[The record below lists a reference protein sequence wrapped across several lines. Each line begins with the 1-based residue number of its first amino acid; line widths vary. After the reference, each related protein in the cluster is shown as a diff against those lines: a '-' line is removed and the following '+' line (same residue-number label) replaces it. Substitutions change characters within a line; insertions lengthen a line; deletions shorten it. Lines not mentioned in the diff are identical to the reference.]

1 MKSRAA
7 RILIVDDHPVVDD
20 QDSGWAV
27 GILRGRRQS
36 IVAKVN
42 GLLSRARN
50 MTHRTDPQAP
60 GEIPAEA
67 AIRDSERRL
76 RLMADALPVLI
87 SYVDAGQRYQFN
99 NAPCEEWFGIPA
111 DFCRG
116 RHLRDV
122 LGEEAYQAIRP
133 HVESALAGNRVSFE
147 EEVSYRGVRTRI
159 IHADYI
165 PHRGE
170 GGEVLGFHAL
180 VQDVTEARRAAEAVR
195 RERDFSDRLI
205 DTVQAIILVLDGA
218 GRIVRFNKFMEEL
231 TGHRLDEVRGKDWF
245 DTFLPPGDRPRIR
258 ELFTAAWSGVRTCGN
273 VNPIL
278 TRDGREREIEWY
290 DITLTDEGRLVGLL
304 SVGHDVTDRK
314 RAEEALRENE
324 SWLRAIVTT
333 AADGIITINEQGC
346 IESVNPAAEQMFG
359 YTTEEMVGQD
369 VSMLMPSPFREEHPG
384 YLARY
389 LQTGEKRIMGIEREV
404 RGRRKD
410 GSTFPLD
417 LAVSEVVG
425 GNSFTGILRDISS
438 RKALEREVLEVS
450 ALEQRRIGQDLHDT
464 VGQELTGLALMAE
477 TLAEALGERSPL
489 DAADAAR
496 IAEGLRQ
503 ALGQVRALS
512 RGLVPVE
519 VDAHGL
525 MAALADLARRTSGQ
539 GGVVCTFRCD
549 EPVSVEDTATATHLF
564 RIAQG
569 ALANALK
576 HSAARHVEVRLDS
589 DGPILTLSV
598 RDDGVGLLAGPVE
611 TQGLGIRI
619 MRYRAGLIG
628 ATLDVGPAPGGG
640 TLVTCSLTRGNS
652 HEVQGRQDPDRR

>member
-1 MKSRAA
+1 
-7 RILIVDDHPVVDD
+7 
-20 QDSGWAV
+20 
-27 GILRGRRQS
+27 
-36 IVAKVN
+36 
-42 GLLSRARN
+42 
-50 MTHRTDPQAP
+50 MTQRTDPQPP
-60 GEIPAEA
+60 GSPPAEA

-87 SYVDAGQRYQFN
+87 SYVDAAQCYQFN
-99 NAPCEEWFGIPA
+99 NAPYEEWFGIPT
-111 DFCRG
+111 DYCRG

-133 HVESALAGNRVSFE
+133 HVEAALAGEQVFYE
-147 EEVSYRGVRTRI
+147 EEVPYRGAGTRI
-159 IHADYI
+159 VHADYV
-165 PHRGE
+165 PHRSE
-170 GGEVLGFHAL
+170 SGEVLGFHAL

-205 DTVQAIILVLDGA
+205 DTVQAIILVLDRA

-245 DTFLPPGDRPRIR
+245 DTFLPPRDRRRIR
-258 ELFTAAWSGVRTCGN
+258 ELFANAWSGARTCGN
-273 VNPIL
+273 VNSIL

-290 DITLTDEGRLVGLL
+290 DITLTDEGQLVGLL

-314 RAEEALRENE
+314 RAEEALRESE
-324 SWLRAIVTT
+324 SRLRAIVTT
-333 AADGIITINEQGC
+333 AADGIVTINEQGR

-359 YTTEEMVGQD
+359 YTAGEMVGQD
-369 VSMLMPSPFREEHPG
+369 ISMLMPSPFREEHAG

-389 LQTGEKRIMGIEREV
+389 LQTEEKRIIGSGWEV
-404 RGRRKD
+404 RGWRKD

-417 LAVSEVVG
+417 LTVSEVAG
-425 GNSFTGILRDISS
+425 GNSFTGILRDISG

-450 ALEQRRIGQDLHDT
+450 ALEQRRIGQDLHDI
-464 VGQELTGLALMAE
+464 VGQELTGLALMAG
-477 TLAEALGERSPL
+477 TLAETLRERSPS
-489 DAADAAR
+489 DASDAAR
-496 IAEGLRQ
+496 ITEGLRQ

-512 RGLVPVE
+512 RGLIPVE

-525 MAALADLARRTSGQ
+525 MSALADLAQRTSGQ
-539 GGVVCTFRCD
+539 GGVACTFRCD

-576 HSAARHVEVRLDS
+576 HSAAGHVEVRLDS

-598 RDDGVGLLAGPVE
+598 RDDGVGLPAGPVE

-628 ATLDVGPAPGGG
+628 ATLDISPAPRGG